1 MQWAKFLVGKLS
13 RNENF
18 YILAAKRLVG
28 SSSHISGAIWS
39 FRSSKIHF
47 FAPVR
52 LGGGNLPHAPTKC
65 WGSCPPHPQDQAE
78 TG

>member
-28 SSSHISGAIWS
+28 SSSPISGAIWS
-39 FRSSKIHF
+39 FIRSSKIHL

-52 LGGGNLPHAPTKC
+52 LGGGRGNMVI
-65 WGSCPPHPQDQAE
+65 
-78 TG
+78 